1 MILVL
6 VAVLHLRELRRTM
19 HDLSG
24 RMHVSEE
31 ARQQVEMLE
40 RGFRGLLKITWAI
53 VACET

>member
-24 RMHVSEE
+24 RMHVSED